1 MGVEST
7 MTHELHLEWFQS
19 RFSGFDDFL
28 VTSLQGLEEQATNFL
43 LVVEAKLKRRAD
55 FERNTRNLKS
65 LGV

>member
-19 RFSGFDDFL
+19 RFSGFDDIL
-28 VTSLQGLEEQATNFL
+28 GTSLLGLEEQATNFL